1 MRATYV
7 FDALRAHYR
16 ARGLTYRDVARKL
29 KLSEATAKRIF
40 STRD

>member
-7 FDALRAHYR
+7 FDALRAPYR